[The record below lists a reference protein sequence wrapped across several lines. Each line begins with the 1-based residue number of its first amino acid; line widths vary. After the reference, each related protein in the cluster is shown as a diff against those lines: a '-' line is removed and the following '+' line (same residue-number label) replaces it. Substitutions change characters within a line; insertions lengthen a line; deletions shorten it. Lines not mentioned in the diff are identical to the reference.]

1 MVQVGPTCPS
11 AGTCAT
17 GTKELV
23 LTGPY
28 NGTGTV
34 NQVLALSNTCTGTG
48 IGTSI
53 GTVTGPYTYSITYKY
68 NLASSLTWPPHAQ
81 TLALLAHKPTLT
93 LVLAFATV
101 VVGTVLRKPR

>member
-1 MVQVGPTCPS
+1 MVQVGPTCPT

-23 LTGPY
+23 LTGAY
-28 NGTGTV
+28 NGTGTI
-34 NQVLALSNTCTGTG
+34 NQILTLSNTCTGTG

-68 NLASSLTWPPHAQ
+68 NLASSLTWLPHAQ
-81 TLALLAHKPTLT
+81 TQASTTGTFTSIGIAIVT
-93 LVLAFATV
+93 AIGTV
-101 VVGTVLRKPR
+101 VRNPR